1 MSQLISRWQVQMN
14 VVRQDMF
21 DFPVIITPAIFAFAF
36 AVTLLGGFVK
46 GAVGFAMPLIMI
58 SGMGILIPPDLVVA
72 GIVIPIVIGNGLQ
85 VARSGFGNARA
96 ALRDHWRYVLVVCV
110 MIFISAQFVRSI
122 PPDTMLVVLGVPVV
136 LLCIIQLIGWRP
148 HIAAVW
154 RRPFEW
160 TAGALAGTLGGLA
173 ATWGPPTVLYL
184 LALKTPRA
192 RQMSVQGVI
201 YGLGSLMLLVGHL
214 QSGILNA
221 QTWGFSAVL
230 VVPALLG
237 MWLGFRLGDRFDQE
251 RFRKVTLWVLIIAGT
266 NLIRRGVMG

>member
-1 MSQLISRWQVQMN
+1 MPEFSPL
-14 VVRQDMF
+14 
-21 DFPVIITPAIFAFAF
+21 ITPAIFVFAC

-58 SGMGILIPPDLVVA
+58 SGMGIFIPPELVIA
-72 GIVIPIVIGNGLQ
+72 GIVIPIVIANVLQ
-85 VARSGFGNARA
+85 VARSGIGNAQA
-96 ALRDHWRYVLVVCV
+96 SLKEHWRYIIVVCV
-110 MIFISAQFVRSI
+110 MILVSAQFVRSI
-122 PPDTMLVVLGVPVV
+122 PGDVMFIVLGVPVV
-136 LLCIIQLIGWRP
+136 ALCVIQLIGWRP
-148 HIAAVW
+148 RIKPQW

-160 TAGALAGTLGGLA
+160 TAGGLAGTLGGLA
-173 ATWGPPTVLYL
+173 GTWGPPTVLYL
-184 LALKTPRA
+184 LALDTPRE

-201 YGLGSLMLLVGHL
+201 YGLGSVMLLLGHL

-221 QTWGFSAVL
+221 QTWGFSAAL

-251 RFRKVTLWVLIIAGT
+251 RFRKATLWVLVIAGA